1 MDNKTVGITA
11 IAGVGLVFA
20 AIKISNLKKAGD
32 KIVLHTKPTVS
43 KGTVYVE
50 VRVQNPTST
59 SLKVSHP
66 FVRVFKSEEDMAKNE
81 PLISTTIENRQHTIK
96 GNEET
101 KFRIRIGTIED
112 ILLALAKSIF
122 SILKNALQK
131 GSREQKVFI
140 HTELRVNERIPYSK
154 LDEFTIIKP
163 KQNV

>member
-1 MDNKTVGITA
+1 MTNKTVAITA
-11 IAGVGLVFA
+11 LTGTALIIAAVKV
-20 AIKISNLKKAGD
+20 SNLKKAGD

-43 KGTVYVE
+43 KGTIYVE

-66 FVRVFKSEEDMAKNE
+66 FVRVFKSQEDMANNE
-81 PLISTTIENRQHTIK
+81 PLISTTVENRQHTITA
-96 GNEET
+96 NAES
-101 KFRIRIGTIED
+101 KFMIRVGTIED

-122 SILKNALQK
+122 SIIQNALKK

-140 HTELRVNERIPYSK
+140 HTELRVNEQIPYSK

-163 KQNV
+163 KQK